1 MDPASTPPEPFEDSR
16 RLPGANLWF
25 DRPAVVL
32 APLGA
37 AAGDAA
43 AKGAWAQAVG
53 AMAAALGWPD
63 PQPVATHHALAFA
76 APEDALFAATEVNE
90 WAWAQ
95 AAAGGSA
102 DVPVAATHFARLAG
116 AEHSPPL
123 VRLRAAARARG
134 LPVFEDDD
142 SVSLGAG
149 AGSATWPRAALPPPL
164 DLPWPRLHDIPRLL
178 VTGSNGK
185 TTTTRLLAAM
195 ATRAGFTAGLCS
207 TEGVVVGGHLVLPGD
222 YAGPAGARAV
232 LRQPGV
238 TLAVLEVARG
248 GLLRRGLAVAR
259 ADVAVVTNI
268 SPDHLGEYGVESA
281 ADLAEVKLIV
291 AHAVR
296 QGRLVLNADDSVL
309 LAAAARLP
317 HAAAAPRALFARDHA
332 HPLLAA
338 LRALGGST
346 CGVAADELVLCHAG
360 LRHALGR
367 LADLPLTLGGAAL
380 HNVENACASA
390 LAAACAGLPV
400 AAIADTLREFGARPQ
415 DNPGRLE
422 RWTHRGATVLIDYAH
437 NPDGLA
443 QLLRVAR
450 ALQPRRL
457 GLLLGQAGNRDD
469 AAIAELAHAA
479 AGFAPDRVVIKELPG
494 MLRGREPGSVPA
506 LIERA
511 LLGAG
516 LPAARLAHE
525 ADELAAAQSLLAWAQ
540 PGDCVV
546 LPVHTAAVREQLRA
560 RLEAAQGAG
569 VASGLPFS
577 TT

>member
-1 MDPASTPPEPFEDSR
+1 VDLASNPTEPFEDSR

-32 APLGA
+32 APLGE
-37 AAGDAA
+37 AAGDATA
-43 AKGAWAQAVG
+43 QARWAQAVC
-53 AMAAALGWPD
+53 ALAAALGWPD
-63 PQPVATHHALAFA
+63 AQPVAAHHALAFA
-76 APEDALFAATEVNE
+76 APEDALFTATEVNE
-90 WAWAQ
+90 WAWAR
-95 AAAGGSA
+95 AAAGN
-102 DVPVAATHFARLAG
+102 VANLAAGIASSSTHFARLAA

-123 VRLRAAARARG
+123 VRLRAAARAHS

-142 SVSLGAG
+142 SVSVGAG
-149 AGSATWPRAALPPPL
+149 AGSLAWPRAALP
-164 DLPWPRLHDIPRLL
+164 LPMDVPWAQLHDIPRLL

-195 ATRAGFTAGLCS
+195 AARAGFTAGLCS
-207 TEGVVVGGHLVLPGD
+207 TEGVVVGGQQVLAGD

-238 TLAVLEVARG
+238 TLAVLETARG
-248 GLLRRGLAVAR
+248 GLLRRGLAVAC
-259 ADVAVVTNI
+259 ANVAVVTNI

-296 QGRLVLNADDSVL
+296 RGWLVLNADDVVL
-309 LAAAARLP
+309 MATAARLP
-317 HAAAAPRALFARDHA
+317 HAAAAPQALFARDHA
-332 HPLLAA
+332 HPALAA
-338 LRALGGST
+338 LRARGGST
-346 CGVAADELVLCHAG
+346 CGVEAGQLVLHHAG
-360 LRHALGR
+360 MRTALGGV
-367 LADLPLTLGGAAL
+367 AGLPLTLGGAAL
-380 HNVENACASA
+380 HNIENACAAA
-390 LAAACAGLPV
+390 LAAANAGLPV

-422 RWTHRGATVLIDYAH
+422 RWTHRGGTVLIDYAH

-469 AAIAELAHAA
+469 AAIAELARTA
-479 AGFAPDRVVIKELPG
+479 AGFAPDLVLIKELPD
-494 MLRGREPGSVPA
+494 MLRGREPGTVPA
-506 LIERA
+506 LIEQA
-511 LLGAG
+511 LRSAG
-516 LPAARLAHE
+516 LPAVQLAHV
-525 ADELAAAQSLLAWAQ
+525 ADELAAAQALLAWAQ

-546 LPVHTAAVREQLRA
+546 LPVHTRAVRERLREQLCA
-560 RLEAAQGAG
+560 QPQAAG
-569 VASGLPFS
+569 
-577 TT
+577 